1 MAPRGNTQSSEVRLG
16 VSECSASRRGQ
27 EKSTAA
33 ACGAER
39 VGADVSRAQKM
50 SADIRNEDMSWGEK
64 AKLVDSSKVS
74 WGRMMS
80 LGGRGGRKQ
89 CLAWAVPEVE

>member
-1 MAPRGNTQSSEVRLG
+1 
-16 VSECSASRRGQ
+16 
-27 EKSTAA
+27 
-33 ACGAER
+33 
-39 VGADVSRAQKM
+39 M